1 MDTDKEMLLSVFIC
15 GQFVFLAAID
25 AFATGAFAAAA
36 VERTVEVIEASLKR
50 PLPD

>member
-1 MDTDKEMLLSVFIC
+1 MLLSVFIC

-25 AFATGAFAAAA
+25 AFATGAFVAAAA
-36 VERTVEVIEASLKR
+36 AERTVEVIEALLKR